1 MRKIILVIG
10 VLLALSAPSVWALRC
25 GSSLVDIGDHKLEV
39 LRKCGEPVFADSR
52 IELRYVKLQGTGM
65 EIGQYVPVMI
75 DEWTYDFG
83 SNRFVQ
89 LLRFENSR
97 LVGIESL
104 GYGR

>member
-1 MRKIILVIG
+1 MKKRIY
-10 VLLALSAPSVWALRC
+10 LLSLCLCLYAPSTWALRC
-25 GSSLVDIGDHKLEV
+25 GSSLVNAGDYKVEV
-39 LRKCGEPVFADSR
+39 LQKCGEPVFADSR
-52 IELRYVKLQGTGM
+52 IELRFVKLQGTGM
-65 EIGQYVPVMI
+65 EIGQYIPIMI